1 MRTVEVVPLPR
12 VHAQDVGAPV
22 VVSAMVTDNGAT
34 PEATEVVKLAT
45 GTPDAGAVT
54 VMVWETGAL
63 APLALL
69 AVNVTVYVPAALY
82 LTNGYWVVEVVP
94 FPRSH
99 AQDVGGPVEV
109 SVSSTHMGAIPVVGV
124 AVKLATG
131 APAAGAVTVMV
142 LDTGALAPPALLA
155 VNVTV

>member
-1 MRTVEVVPLPR
+1 
-12 VHAQDVGAPV
+12 
-22 VVSAMVTDNGAT
+22 
-34 PEATEVVKLAT
+34 
-45 GTPDAGAVT
+45 
-54 VMVWETGAL
+54 MVWVTGAL

-94 FPRSH
+94 FPRFH
-99 AQDVGGPVEV
+99 AQDVGAPVEV
-109 SVSSTHMGAIPVVGV
+109 SVRSTHMGAIPVVCV

-155 VNVTV
+155 VKVTV